1 MAVFKKSDYQKNATV
16 AFKKFLTE
24 ELKNVYGVGSG
35 VKVDTNS
42 IEYLMISDSDYP
54 TDWETMTF
62 RMTDGKTYK
71 AFFEHKGSAIFEQ
84 VIG

>member
-42 IEYLMISDSDYP
+42 
-54 TDWETMTF
+54 
-62 RMTDGKTYK
+62 K
-71 AFFEHKGSAIFEQ
+71 
-84 VIG
+84 